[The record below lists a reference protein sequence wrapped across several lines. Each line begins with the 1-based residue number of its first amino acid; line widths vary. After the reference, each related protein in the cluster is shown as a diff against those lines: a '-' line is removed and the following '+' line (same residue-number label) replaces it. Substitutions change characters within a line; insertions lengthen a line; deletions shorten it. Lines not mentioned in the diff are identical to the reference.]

1 MSLRDALAG
10 VKQSQTDQDEAVMS
24 DPPPPT
30 KNSTPR
36 PKATLRPRKLAA
48 GSRVSGKSSNPDF
61 EKIGVYVRTETR
73 RKAERKWEDQA
84 GGDLSDLIE
93 SLLSKYIRD

>member
-10 VKQSQTDQDEAVMS
+10 VKQSQTDQDQVKTDVTATNVQ
-24 DPPPPT
+24 
-30 KNSTPR
+30 TPR
-36 PKATLRPRKLAA
+36 PKTLRAKKPPV

-61 EKIGVYVRTETR
+61 EKVGVYVRTETR

-93 SLLSKYIRD
+93 TLLSKYIKD

>member
-10 VKQSQTDQDEAVMS
+10 VKQSQTDHGQVMTSEAAG
-24 DPPPPT
+24 T
-30 KNSTPR
+30 ETRRPR
-36 PKATLRPRKLAA
+36 PKTTLRTPKPPA

-61 EKIGVYVRTETR
+61 EKVGVYVRTETR

-93 SLLSKYIRD
+93 TLLSKYIRD

>member
-10 VKQSQTDQDEAVMS
+10 VKQSQTDQDQVKPDDVIAA
-24 DPPPPT
+24 
-30 KNSTPR
+30 NIQAPR
-36 PKATLRPRKLAA
+36 HKTLRAKKPPV

-61 EKIGVYVRTETR
+61 EKVGVYVRTETR

-93 SLLSKYIRD
+93 TLLSKYIRD

>member
-10 VKQSQTDQDEAVMS
+10 VKQSQTDQDQVRTDVTATNVQTRS
-24 DPPPPT
+24 
-30 KNSTPR
+30 
-36 PKATLRPRKLAA
+36 PKTLRAKKPPV

-61 EKIGVYVRTETR
+61 EKVGVYVRTETR

-93 SLLSKYIRD
+93 TLLSKYIRD

>member
-10 VKQSQTDQDEAVMS
+10 VKQSQAEQELVA
-24 DPPPPT
+24 PPAGSEPPAQA
-30 KNSTPR
+30 PR
-36 PKATLRPRKLAA
+36 PKT
-48 GSRVSGKSSNPDF
+48 SRTKKAKADRVYGKSSNPDF
-61 EKIGVYVRTETR
+61 EKIGVYVRTSTR

-93 SLLSKYIRD
+93 TLLTKYATP

>member
-10 VKQSQTDQDEAVMS
+10 VKQSQTDQDQVRTDVTATNVQ
-24 DPPPPT
+24 
-30 KNSTPR
+30 TPR
-36 PKATLRPRKLAA
+36 PKTLRAKKPPV

-61 EKIGVYVRTETR
+61 EKVGVYVRTETR

-93 SLLSKYIRD
+93 TLLSKYIKD

>member
-10 VKQSQTDQDEAVMS
+10 VKQSQTDQDQVRTDTTATNVQ
-24 DPPPPT
+24 
-30 KNSTPR
+30 TPR
-36 PKATLRPRKLAA
+36 PKTLRAKRPPV

-61 EKIGVYVRTETR
+61 EKVGVYVRTETR

-93 SLLSKYIRD
+93 TLLTKYIRD

>member
-10 VKQSQTDQDEAVMS
+10 VKQSQTDQDQVRTNVTATNVQ
-24 DPPPPT
+24 
-30 KNSTPR
+30 TPR
-36 PKATLRPRKLAA
+36 PKTLRAKKASV

-61 EKIGVYVRTETR
+61 EKVGVYVRTETR
-73 RKAERKWEDQA
+73 RKAERKWEDQS

-93 SLLSKYIRD
+93 TLLNKYIRD

>member
-10 VKQSQTDQDEAVMS
+10 VKQSQTDQDQVRPDDVIAANIQAPRHKTLS
-24 DPPPPT
+24 AKKPPV
-30 KNSTPR
+30 
-36 PKATLRPRKLAA
+36 

-61 EKIGVYVRTETR
+61 EKVGVYVRTETR
-73 RKAERKWEDQA
+73 RKAERKWEDHA

-93 SLLSKYIRD
+93 TLLSQYIRD

>member
-10 VKQSQTDQDEAVMS
+10 VKQSQTDQNQVKTDVTATNVQ
-24 DPPPPT
+24 
-30 KNSTPR
+30 TPR
-36 PKATLRPRKLAA
+36 PKTLRAKKPPI

-61 EKIGVYVRTETR
+61 EKVGVYVRTETR

-93 SLLSKYIRD
+93 TLLSKYIRD

>member
-10 VKQSQTDQDEAVMS
+10 VKQGQAEQEQVASAAAPE
-24 DPPPPT
+24 PPAQA
-30 KNSTPR
+30 PR
-36 PKATLRPRKLAA
+36 PKASKAGKPRTE
-48 GSRVSGKSSNPDF
+48 RVYGKSSNPEF
-61 EKIGVYVRTETR
+61 EKIGVYVRTNTR

-93 SLLSKYIRD
+93 ALLIKYAAS

>member
-10 VKQSQTDQDEAVMS
+10 VKQSQTDQDQVRTDITATNVQ
-24 DPPPPT
+24 
-30 KNSTPR
+30 TPR
-36 PKATLRPRKLAA
+36 PKTLRAKKPPV
-48 GSRVSGKSSNPDF
+48 GSRVSGKRSNPDF
-61 EKIGVYVRTETR
+61 LKVGVYVRTERR

-93 SLLSKYIRD
+93 TLLSKYISD

>member
-10 VKQSQTDQDEAVMS
+10 VKQSQTDQDQVRMDVTATNVQ
-24 DPPPPT
+24 
-30 KNSTPR
+30 TPR
-36 PKATLRPRKLAA
+36 PKALKSKKPPV

-61 EKIGVYVRTETR
+61 EKVGVYVRTETR

-93 SLLSKYIRD
+93 TLLSKYIRD

>member
-10 VKQSQTDQDEAVMS
+10 VKQSQAEQEPVA
-24 DPPPPT
+24 PPAEPPAQA
-30 KNSTPR
+30 PR
-36 PKATLRPRKLAA
+36 SKIGKARKPKVD
-48 GSRVSGKSSNPDF
+48 RVYGKSSNPEF
-61 EKIGVYVRTETR
+61 EKIGVYVRTNTR

-93 SLLSKYIRD
+93 TLLTKYAAS

>member
-10 VKQSQTDQDEAVMS
+10 VKQSQAEQEPIA
-24 DPPPPT
+24 PPAEPLAQA
-30 KNSTPR
+30 PR
-36 PKATLRPRKLAA
+36 SNTGKARKPKAD
-48 GSRVSGKSSNPDF
+48 RVYGKSSNPEF
-61 EKIGVYVRTETR
+61 EKIGVYVRTNTR

-93 SLLSKYIRD
+93 TLLTKYAAS

>member
-10 VKQSQTDQDEAVMS
+10 MKQSQTDQDQVKTDVIATNVQ
-24 DPPPPT
+24 
-30 KNSTPR
+30 TPR
-36 PKATLRPRKLAA
+36 SKTLRTKKPSV

-61 EKIGVYVRTETR
+61 EKVGVYVRTETR

-93 SLLSKYIRD
+93 TLLSKYIKN

>member
-10 VKQSQTDQDEAVMS
+10 VKQSQTDQDQVRTDVTATNVQ
-24 DPPPPT
+24 
-30 KNSTPR
+30 TPR
-36 PKATLRPRKLAA
+36 PKTLRAKKPPV

-61 EKIGVYVRTETR
+61 EKVGVYVRTETR

-93 SLLSKYIRD
+93 TLLSKYISD

>member
-10 VKQSQTDQDEAVMS
+10 VKQSQAEQEPVM
-24 DPPPPT
+24 PVAAPEPPT
-30 KNSTPR
+30 QAPH
-36 PKATLRPRKLAA
+36 PKASKPRKPQAE
-48 GSRVSGKSSNPDF
+48 RVYGKSSNPEF
-61 EKIGVYVRTETR
+61 EKIGVYVRTNTR

-93 SLLSKYIRD
+93 TLLAKYAAF

>member
-1 MSLRDALAG
+1 MSLIDALAG
-10 VKQSQTDQDEAVMS
+10 VKQSQTDQDQVRTDVTATNVQ
-24 DPPPPT
+24 
-30 KNSTPR
+30 TPC
-36 PKATLRPRKLAA
+36 PKTLRAKKPPV

-61 EKIGVYVRTETR
+61 EKVGVYVRTETR

-93 SLLSKYIRD
+93 TLLSKYIRD